1 MVSDDL
7 PNGIP
12 EILQYL
18 AQMAQGYDNHLKWNE
33 VAKLKGDLMN
43 MRARWQGVP
52 VSEIAS
58 QCRALGMRD
67 EDVTEVTNLISKAQE
82 GRRLVPQSSYRG
94 FSFNQPLD

>member
-1 MVSDDL
+1 VSTNL
-7 PNGIP
+7 PKGIL

-43 MRARWQGVP
+43 ARVRWAGVP

-67 EDVTEVTNLISKAQE
+67 EDVTEIATLITKAQQ
-82 GRRLVPQSSYRG
+82 GRRLVPQSSYRS
-94 FSFNQPLD
+94 FRFNQPID